1 MKIVRDEAGEKK
13 ALQQIKDYLAKKP
26 RSDKGWHVSDLLYP
40 RQTFWRKIKPLPV
53 TDDQALYFSLGHGHH
68 GILEAMLGPKKKD
81 ERSDAGE
88 FEKHGILFSPDLRFK
103 DGPLEIK
110 TSRAMY
116 IKADKEDPEIVYE
129 GYLKQLASYNALMDA
144 PQGKLL
150 VLFLNAVK
158 DGLDKWK
165 KKPQLRLYKV
175 AFDAAE
181 RKKIVAWLLKRS
193 KLLTAAVKSKKC
205 ATLALCPA
213 WMCKNDCPYFKACKP
228 WLVESNR
235 KYLQPLK

>member
-1 MKIVRDEAGEKK
+1 MKIVRDTEGEKK

-26 RSDKGWHVSDLLYP
+26 RSDKGWHVSDLLDP
-40 RQTFWRKIKPLPV
+40 RQSFWRKIKPLPT
-53 TDDQALYFSLGHGHH
+53 TDDQALYFSVGHGHH

-81 ERSDAGE
+81 DRSDAGE

-116 IKADKEDPEIVYE
+116 IKADRENPAKVYE
-129 GYLKQLASYNALMDA
+129 GYIKQLGSYNALMGM
-144 PQGKLL
+144 PKGKLL

-158 DGLDKWK
+158 DGLEKWQ

-175 AFDAAE
+175 AFEKAE
-181 RKKIVAWLLKRS
+181 LKGITAWLLKRA
-193 KLLTAAVKSKKC
+193 KQLTAAVKKKKVDGLPLC
-205 ATLALCPA
+205 ADWKCRNCG
-213 WMCKNDCPYFKACKP
+213 WFQNCKP
-228 WLVESNR
+228 WLVDATR
-235 KYLQPLK
+235 KHAQEKK